1 MLLFV
6 DGFFVGCFGG
16 CCLVVYYFVV
26 VVVGIDCGDYEVV
39 LLIWVMIWYVFY

>member
-39 LLIWVMIWYVFY
+39 LLI